1 MYARVYDQQV
11 NQDFMLLFGAETAS
25 ELLERWDTAFKHTV
39 IEEAKHLTQSTE
51 RCQLV
56 NAAEELSENHDNSK
70 LHGRLGLR
78 ASFIFG

>member
-1 MYARVYDQQV
+1 MYDQQV

-25 ELLERWDTAFKHTV
+25 KLLERWDSAFKHKV

-51 RCQLV
+51 LCQLV
-56 NAAEELSENHDNSK
+56 NAAEELSGNDDNSK

-78 ASFIFG
+78 A